1 MRQTPEKKRSS
12 GIASKAAA
20 KHSSKS
26 PIMKAEPASEYSKAK
41 LKQAENVY
49 HYTSKVGQVTPNPVR
64 NSGAAVH
71 NSI

>member
-1 MRQTPEKKRSS
+1 MRKTPEQKRVS
-12 GIASKAAA
+12 GITSKGTA
-20 KHSSKS
+20 KHA
-26 PIMKAEPASEYSKAK
+26 PIMRAEPPSEYSKAK

-49 HYTSKVGQVTPNPVR
+49 HDTSKVGEVTPNAVR

>member
-1 MRQTPEKKRSS
+1 MRKTPEQKRAS
-12 GIASKAAA
+12 GIASKGAA
-20 KHSSKS
+20 KHASKS
-26 PIMKAEPASEYSKAK
+26 PIMRAEPPSEYSKAK

-49 HYTSKVGQVTPNPVR
+49 HDTSKVGQVTPNAVR